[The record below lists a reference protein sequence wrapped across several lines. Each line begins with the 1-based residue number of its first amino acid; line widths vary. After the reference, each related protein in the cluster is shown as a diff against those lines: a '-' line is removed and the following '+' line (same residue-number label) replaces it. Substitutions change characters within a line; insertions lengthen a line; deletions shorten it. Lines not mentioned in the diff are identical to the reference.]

1 MSNNTTYVMA
11 SPARNDVSAIATS
24 NDEAIHMH
32 DATTQAPTSESA
44 EDSDVET
51 EENNLSLDTSANDD
65 HAVNENVV
73 GFSIGSAQ
81 SYLKS
86 PTTPAAEKAK
96 VLDGSHGYFAAAL
109 PTQDDSTYD
118 GSIPPTAED
127 ARMQP
132 SGQVT
137 ADEVVSPWRPGDARK
152 RSNITRTLLGHNLGL
167 PRKRASSGPSTLG
180 ESFRKL
186 LPDMSSFF
194 PKDTP
199 AIAGFGYGAYVNEP
213 ESIPK
218 PQRIGATP
226 ESMAEVQAESQTS
239 DVPEQRQPPTASSDA
254 IKNDV
259 VSSAA
264 EAVKRPNPSR
274 HATRALLS
282 PMDTNVPG
290 KLRRSTSESSLYMH
304 RTKTSSS
311 AAYYDD
317 TSIFADVSSQVNS
330 RFKAIQDTWQ
340 DSAFAKMP
348 KLPSV
353 SLPRGLPFDWMN
365 SDAHSQVPREVS
377 RETAQNTKLNRS
389 TGNSNL
395 GDPTLS
401 KRAHPIMHRALFK
414 MTGDVV
420 VMGGYRGSILRSAE
434 PPHRQLWVPVKVGL
448 NIRKVDLEVG
458 LNDEDEERM
467 PEKIFASGILAHIG
481 PVDISR
487 RLLRHLRKCPNA
499 KSDKLR
505 VHDYGYDWRLSP
517 ELLSSHLIKFL
528 EELDCNK
535 PNVPKQSR
543 GAWVI
548 AHSLGGLIT
557 RHAVN
562 LRPELFAGVVFAGTP
577 QTCVN
582 ILGPLRNGD
591 DVLLS
596 SRVLTAQTNFSFR
609 TSFALLPEDGRCFI
623 NKRTGERY
631 DVNFF
636 DPGTYD
642 EYRLTPCI
650 NPPLPAIP
658 KQPKKSI
665 VGAMSSALSDTIS
678 STLPNRRGSWFG
690 GSRPSSP
697 ARDASAKVTD
707 AKDAVKDTAKDAA
720 NAGDNSGS
728 LEPSNMSS
736 NQPGKSL
743 FSTLNHYSVATA
755 CTIPKDVAVEYLT
768 RTLASVLRFKQA
780 LYFKAGHQ
788 AANAYPPLAFMFGK
802 SVPTVYG
809 ARVESREAIKR
820 SDAYDDLAFA
830 AGDGV
835 VLASAAQLPKG
846 YRCVRNGRIETDR
859 GHVGLL
865 GDLEGV
871 ARALEAI
878 VEARSKG
885 VGLGKE
891 YVRTKH
897 SV

>member
-1 MSNNTTYVMA
+1 MSTPSRNNI
-11 SPARNDVSAIATS
+11 NAILTS
-24 NDEAIHMH
+24 KDEATTMH
-32 DATTQAPTSESA
+32 DAVTKAPTP
-44 EDSDVET
+44 DSDDTDTEIGTVES
-51 EENNLSLDTSANDD
+51 NSILDTSIQEE
-65 HAVNENVV
+65 HALGEEVV

-86 PTTPAAEKAK
+86 SKTPAAEKAR
-96 VLDGSHGYFAAAL
+96 VLDGSHSYFAAAV
-109 PTQDDSTYD
+109 PIYD
-118 GSIPPTAED
+118 GAHLEGGASTPTED
-127 ARMQP
+127 AGIQP
-132 SGQVT
+132 STQSTPGE
-137 ADEVVSPWRPGDARK
+137 AVSPWKPGDAHK
-152 RSNITRTLLGHNLGL
+152 RSIVTRSLLGHNLGFS
-167 PRKRASSGPSTLG
+167 RRRASSGPSNLG
-180 ESFRKL
+180 ESFKKL
-186 LPDMSSFF
+186 MPDMSSFF
-194 PKDTP
+194 PKGVP
-199 AIAGFGYGAYVNEP
+199 AVAGFGYGAYVREP
-213 ESIPK
+213 EQIMD
-218 PQRIGATP
+218 TP
-226 ESMAEVQAESQTS
+226 EATAAMK
-239 DVPEQRQPPTASSDA
+239 PEAREKLVLEKWRTPIPSEDA
-254 IKNDV
+254 IRNDAPSSQADTLRRPSASRYPTGALLTATDTS
-259 VSSAA
+259 SSA
-264 EAVKRPNPSR
+264 
-274 HATRALLS
+274 
-282 PMDTNVPG
+282 
-290 KLRRSTSESSLYMH
+290 KLRRSTSETSLYLC
-304 RTKTSSS
+304 RTKTSGTSSS

-317 TSIFADVSSQVNS
+317 TSRFADVSSQVNS

-340 DSAFAKMP
+340 DSAFSKMP
-348 KLPSV
+348 KMPNV

-365 SDAHSQVPREVS
+365 SDSPHQGS
-377 RETAQNTKLNRS
+377 RESSKEASQKTKSSELV
-389 TGNSNL
+389 
-395 GDPTLS
+395 GDS
-401 KRAHPIMHRALFK
+401 KLDDPAPSRRAHPIMHRALSK

-487 RLLRHLRKCPNA
+487 RLLRHLKKCTNT
-499 KSDKLR
+499 KSEQLR

-517 ELLSSHLIKFL
+517 ELLSRYLIKFL
-528 EELDCNK
+528 ETLDCNK
-535 PNVPKQSR
+535 PDVPKESR

-562 LRPELFAGVVFAGTP
+562 QRPELFAGVVFAGTP

-623 NKRTGERY
+623 DKVTEERY
-631 DVNFF
+631 DVDFF
-636 DPGTYD
+636 DPQTYD
-642 EYRLTPCI
+642 TYRLTPCI
-650 NPPLPAIP
+650 NPPIPAVP
-658 KQPKKSI
+658 KQSRKSI
-665 VGAMSSALSDTIS
+665 VGAMSAAISDTIS
-678 STLPNRRGSWFG
+678 FSSSLPNRRGSWFG
-690 GSRPSSP
+690 GGRPPSP
-697 ARDASAKVTD
+697 AHGASAKAMD
-707 AKDAVKDTAKDAA
+707 AKDAVKDTAQDIT

-743 FSTLNHYSVATA
+743 FSTSNHHSIATA
-755 CTIPKDVAVEYLT
+755 CTIPKDVAVKYLT

-780 LYFKAGHQ
+780 LYFKPEHQ
-788 AANAYPPLAFMFGK
+788 SANAYPPFAFIFGK
-802 SVPTVYG
+802 TVPTVYG

-846 YRCVRNGRIETDR
+846 YRCVKGGRIETDR

-871 ARALEAI
+871 GRALEAI
-878 VEARSKG
+878 VEARNKG
-885 VGLGKE
+885 VGLRKE
-891 YVRTKH
+891 YDRPQHT
-897 SV
+897 

>member
-1 MSNNTTYVMA
+1 MA
-11 SPARNDVSAIATS
+11 SIARNGVCAYATATNEATS
-24 NDEAIHMH
+24 MH
-32 DATTQAPTSESA
+32 DAVTQAPNPESDDTDVEIGDGSLTLDASIHEEHIVA
-44 EDSDVET
+44 EDVVE
-51 EENNLSLDTSANDD
+51 
-65 HAVNENVV
+65 
-73 GFSIGSAQ
+73 FSIGSAQ

-86 PTTPAAEKAK
+86 PKTPAAEKTRA
-96 VLDGSHGYFAAAL
+96 LDGSHSYIATATTTHDGPQF
-109 PTQDDSTYD
+109 DGDS
-118 GSIPPTAED
+118 STARENAD
-127 ARMQP
+127 MQP
-132 SGQVT
+132 VAQSTPGET
-137 ADEVVSPWRPGDARK
+137 VSPWRLGDAHK
-152 RSNITRTLLGHNLGL
+152 RSSVTRTLLGHSLSL
-167 PRKRASSGPSTLG
+167 SRRRASSGPSTLG
-180 ESFRKL
+180 GSFKRL
-186 LPDMSSFF
+186 MPDMSTFF
-194 PKDTP
+194 PKEEP
-199 AIAGFGYGAYVNEP
+199 AVAGFGYGAYVREP
-213 ESIPK
+213 ERMGAAPK
-218 PQRIGATP
+218 AT
-226 ESMAEVQAESQTS
+226 AERQAESQQKNI
-239 DVPEQRQPPTASSDA
+239 PEQCRPPAPNTES
-254 IKNDV
+254 IKNDAP
-259 VSSAA
+259 SDPADALRRTST
-264 EAVKRPNPSR
+264 SR
-274 HATRALLS
+274 HATGVLLS
-282 PMDTNVPG
+282 RTDTSSSA
-290 KLRRSTSESSLYMH
+290 KLKRSTSEASLYLH

-317 TSIFADVSSQVNS
+317 TSRFADVSSQVNS

-353 SLPRGLPFDWMN
+353 GLLRGLPFDWINNESPSQASKDTSKATSEN
-365 SDAHSQVPREVS
+365 SKANESIGTNDVS
-377 RETAQNTKLNRS
+377 
-389 TGNSNL
+389 
-395 GDPTLS
+395 DPSLS
-401 KRAHPIMHRALFK
+401 KRAHPIMHRALSK

-458 LNDEDEERM
+458 LYDEDEERM
-467 PEKIFASGILAHIG
+467 PEKIFPSGILAHIG

-487 RLLRHLRKCPNA
+487 RLLRHLRKCPNT
-499 KSDKLR
+499 KSDQLR
-505 VHDYGYDWRLSP
+505 VQDYGYDWRLSP
-517 ELLSSHLIKFL
+517 ELLSRHLIKFL
-528 EELDCNK
+528 ESLDCNK
-535 PNVPKQSR
+535 PGVPKKSC

-623 NKRTGERY
+623 DKTTEERY
-631 DVNFF
+631 DIDFF
-636 DPGTYD
+636 DPQTYD

-658 KQPKKSI
+658 KEPRKSI

-678 STLPNRRGSWFG
+678 SSLPNRRGSWFG
-690 GSRPSSP
+690 SSRPPSP
-697 ARDASAKVTD
+697 AHGASAKAAD
-707 AKDAVKDTAKDAA
+707 AKDTLKDTAKDVT
-720 NAGDNSGS
+720 NVGDNSGS

-736 NQPGKSL
+736 NQPGKSV
-743 FSTLNHYSVATA
+743 FSTSNHQSIATT

-780 LYFKAGHQ
+780 LHFEPEHQ
-788 AANAYPPLAFMFGK
+788 AANAYPPFAFMFGK
-802 SVPTVYG
+802 TVPTVYG

-846 YRCVRNGRIETDR
+846 YRCVKGGRIETDR

-871 ARALEAI
+871 GRALEAI
-878 VEARSKG
+878 VEARAKG

-891 YVRTKH
+891 NAGRKH
-897 SV
+897 TV

>member
-1 MSNNTTYVMA
+1 MA
-11 SPARNDVSAIATS
+11 SPARNGVCAIATVTNEVTS
-24 NDEAIHMH
+24 MH
-32 DATTQAPTSESA
+32 DAVAQAPNPES
-44 EDSDVET
+44 DDTDVEIG
-51 EENNLSLDTSANDD
+51 ESSLTLDASIHEDQIVGED
-65 HAVNENVV
+65 VV

-81 SYLKS
+81 TYLKS
-86 PTTPAAEKAK
+86 PKTPAAEKAR
-96 VLDGSHGYFAAAL
+96 VLDGSHSYFAV
-109 PTQDDSTYD
+109 PTSTHDGPQFGGDSSTTREKAD
-118 GSIPPTAED
+118 
-127 ARMQP
+127 MQP
-132 SGQVT
+132 GAQSTPGE
-137 ADEVVSPWRPGDARK
+137 AVSSWRLGDTHK
-152 RSNITRTLLGHNLGL
+152 RSSVTRTLLGHSLSL
-167 PRKRASSGPSTLG
+167 SRRRASSGPSTLG
-180 ESFRKL
+180 GSFKKL
-186 LPDMSSFF
+186 MPDISTFF
-194 PKDTP
+194 PKGES
-199 AIAGFGYGAYVNEP
+199 AVAGFGYGAHVKEP
-213 ESIPK
+213 EQMGVDLK
-218 PQRIGATP
+218 AT
-226 ESMAEVQAESQTS
+226 AERQAESQQKNIP
-239 DVPEQRQPPTASSDA
+239 DQWRPPVPNTES
-254 IKNDV
+254 IKNDAP
-259 VSSAA
+259 SAPKDA
-264 EAVKRPNPSR
+264 LRRASASR
-274 HATRALLS
+274 HATSVLLS
-282 PMDTNVPG
+282 PTDTSSSA
-290 KLRRSTSESSLYMH
+290 KLRRSTSETSLYLR

-317 TSIFADVSSQVNS
+317 TSRFADVSSQVNS

-353 SLPRGLPFDWMN
+353 SLRRGLPFDWMN
-365 SDAHSQVPREVS
+365 NESPSQSSKDMPKSTSENSKPNELIGTSDVS
-377 RETAQNTKLNRS
+377 DLS
-389 TGNSNL
+389 
-395 GDPTLS
+395 LS
-401 KRAHPIMHRALFK
+401 KRAHPIMHRALSK

-487 RLLRHLRKCPNA
+487 RLLRHLRKCPNT
-499 KSDKLR
+499 KSDQLR

-517 ELLSSHLIKFL
+517 ELLSRHLIKFL
-528 EELDCNK
+528 ETLDCNK
-535 PNVPKQSR
+535 PGVPKQSR

-557 RHAVN
+557 RRAVN

-609 TSFALLPEDGRCFI
+609 TSFALLPEDGRCFLD
-623 NKRTGERY
+623 KTTDERY
-631 DVNFF
+631 DVDFF
-636 DPGTYD
+636 DPQTYD
-642 EYRLTPCI
+642 EYRLSPCI

-658 KQPKKSI
+658 KEPKKSI

-678 STLPNRRGSWFG
+678 SSLPNRRGSWFG
-690 GSRPSSP
+690 GGRPASP
-697 ARDASAKVTD
+697 AHGVSAKTAD
-707 AKDAVKDTAKDAA
+707 AKDAVKDTAKDAT
-720 NAGDNSGS
+720 NVGDNSGS
-728 LEPSNMSS
+728 LEPSNMSA
-736 NQPGKSL
+736 NQPGKSV
-743 FSTLNHYSVATA
+743 FSTSNQHTIAT
-755 CTIPKDVAVEYLT
+755 TSSIPKDVAMEYLT

-780 LYFKAGHQ
+780 LCFDPEHQ
-788 AANAYPPLAFMFGK
+788 AANAYPPFAFMFGK
-802 SVPTVYG
+802 TVPTVYG

-846 YRCVRNGRIETDR
+846 YRCVKGGRIETDR

-871 ARALEAI
+871 GRALEAI
-878 VEARSKG
+878 VEARAKG

-891 YVRTKH
+891 HVRIKH
-897 SV
+897 TV